1 MWCSSDQKSSLL
13 PSLPRTKINL
23 SQFLVYFAG
32 TLHGLQGAKLTSP
45 ILGVSE
51 GWPGNKTLSHPC
63 HLLLIWQKNWPCC
76 QHLNTHTDHIRTQ
89 TWDMYIFK
97 SHCFV
102 ENLLMMHYW
111 SRHIDLCHSRE
122 KRNPGSPQI
131 PSVSHFSSSLDP
143 SSQLWKRGRDVAH
156 VGWITLEQL
165 PRQVLACTVALNV
178 WIPAT

>member
-1 MWCSSDQKSSLL
+1 MITGNCATLLSPIFPPFWHFVCAL
-13 PSLPRTKINL
+13 PSASALKALAQTHR
-23 SQFLVYFAG
+23 
-32 TLHGLQGAKLTSP
+32 
-45 ILGVSE
+45 
-51 GWPGNKTLSHPC
+51 
-63 HLLLIWQKNWPCC
+63 LIWQKNWPCC

-89 TWDMYIFK
+89 TWYMYIFK

-111 SRHIDLCHSRE
+111 SSHIDLCHSRE

-143 SSQLWKRGRDVAH
+143 SSQLWKRGQDVAH